1 MPDPTEIPDPKA
13 ALEGAPPSPAA
24 PSPEGENLGSK
35 PGEEGGEGG
44 LVDPPSPPQGAEPPK
59 QEGKSAAQPAW
70 KAEKY
75 DKVLAQKKD
84 LEEKLAA
91 AIAAQDPNAPKL
103 TEADIQARASEI
115 AAQTEFNRRANAV
128 AEAGKSQFPDFLD
141 KMAKIR
147 EQVDPN
153 DLAEQNRFVQMV
165 AATMEA
171 GDAAARILYELG
183 SNPDLATE
191 VMKLSPVQQGMRIAK
206 MAEKKGDPEP
216 SGAPKPPSVLVGGR
230 GSSQEEIDPADP
242 VRADKLSS
250 RTWIERR
257 QKDIEEKKKQG
268 VRIW

>member
-1 MPDPTEIPDPKA
+1 MADPTEVPDPKA
-13 ALEGAPPSPAA
+13 ALDGAPLSPVA

-35 PGEEGGEGG
+35 LGEEGGEGG
-44 LVDPPSPPQGAEPPK
+44 LVDPPSPPQGEQPKAEM
-59 QEGKSAAQPAW
+59 KSGAQPAW

-91 AIAAQDPNAPKL
+91 AIAAQDPSAPKL
-103 TEADIQARASEI
+103 TEADIETRAGQI

-128 AEAGKSQFPDFLD
+128 AEAGKTQFPDFLD

-153 DLAEQNRFVQMV
+153 DAAEQNRFVQMV

-216 SGAPKPPSVLVGGR
+216 SGAPRPAPLQVGGR